1 MSESE
6 NVIVICWEN
15 GTLGNVFFEPREIA
29 IKRCL
34 AHNLEE
40 LWNFADDGGLDD
52 NTKEVVL
59 KIIDLMKNDKWEEAN
74 KMWQDE
80 DMSSLDDEYSNQM
93 EWHHI
98 TEPEDVSKTLEW
110 TNSI

>member
-1 MSESE
+1 MVRLEMFSLNQGKLPLSDAWL
-6 NVIVICWEN
+6 II
-15 GTLGNVFFEPREIA
+15 
-29 IKRCL
+29 
-34 AHNLEE
+34 LEE

-80 DMSSLDDEYSNQM
+80 DMSSLDDESNGMASHNRTRRCQ
-93 EWHHI
+93 
-98 TEPEDVSKTLEW
+98 
-110 TNSI
+110 